1 MDDREFLATVPPWD
15 ALPRGGLDALA
26 PLFERRAMRA
36 GDTLFAPG
44 ERLDGLHVVR
54 AGLVRVSDADG
65 TPLALVGPGGS
76 FGERGLLA
84 DGYAPTRATAMEDG
98 AVLVLPAGRFRALV
112 EADEA
117 LRAHFEGAAAGWRR
131 RAARP
136 ASLAETRVA
145 ELMSRDPATVP
156 PGASIAEAAR
166 LMRERGIGSLLVAEG
181 GRLLGILTLRD
192 LAHRVLAGEMDAR
205 GPVAAAMT
213 PDPVTLPPDAIGS
226 DVLHVMVER
235 GIGHLPVVGPRGLEG
250 IVTQTDLT
258 RFHAESS
265 ADLVGDA
272 AQAPDAAAL
281 AGVTARLP
289 AMLARLVGA
298 GHRHEVV
305 TRLVTDVA
313 DAVTR
318 RLLALGQ
325 AGLGP
330 PPVPFLWLACGSQG
344 RREQTGVS
352 DQDNC
357 LILDDAAEPAH
368 EAYFADLARFVCA
381 GLDRCGYVF
390 CPGDMMATN
399 PRWRQPLRVWRRY
412 FRGWIDRPDG
422 EAQMLASVMF
432 DLRPI
437 GGEVSLHAGL
447 QAETL
452 EAASRNSIFVAHM
465 VANSLKHTPPLGLLR
480 GLATLRTGEHRN
492 TIDMKLGGVIPV
504 VDLGRVYA
512 LRGRLPAI
520 NTRARIEAAMAA
532 GVISEAGGRD
542 LLDAYD
548 TIADAR
554 LAHQARQVREGA
566 RPDNFLPPAA
576 LSEFERN
583 HLREAFVVV
592 RRMQAAATQG
602 QRVP

>member
-1 MDDREFLATVPPWD
+1 MEDEAFLATVPPWSGRPD
-15 ALPRGGLDALA
+15 SERALIA

-44 ERLDGLHVVR
+44 DRLDGLYVVR
-54 AGLVRVSDADG
+54 SGLVRVSDPDG

-84 DGYAPTRATAMEDG
+84 DGYAPTRATAVEDG
-98 AVLVLPAGRFRALV
+98 AVLVLPAGRFLALV
-112 EADEA
+112 ESDAD

-136 ASLAETRVA
+136 RSLAETPVS
-145 ELMSRDPATVP
+145 ELMSRDPLAIGP
-156 PGASIAEAAR
+156 AAPIAEAAR
-166 LMRERGIGSLLVAEG
+166 LMGERGIGSLLVAEE
-181 GRLLGILTLRD
+181 GRLLGIVTLRD
-192 LAHRVLAGEMDAR
+192 LARRVLAGGLDPQ
-205 GPVAAAMT
+205 GPVALAMT

-226 DVLHVMVER
+226 DVLHLMVER
-235 GIGHLPVVGPRGLEG
+235 GIGHLPILGPKGLEG
-250 IVTQTDLT
+250 IVTRTDLT

-272 AQAPDAAAL
+272 ARAPDAEAL
-281 AGVTARLP
+281 AAVTARLP
-289 AMLARLVGA
+289 AMLARLAGA
-298 GHRHEVV
+298 GDRHDVV
-305 TRLVTDVA
+305 TRLLTDVA

-318 RLLALGQ
+318 RLLVLAR
-325 AGLGP
+325 AELGP

-344 RREQTGVS
+344 RREQTGIS

-357 LILDDAAEPAH
+357 LIIDDAAQPDH
-368 EAYFADLARFVCA
+368 EAYFAALARFVCT

-390 CPGDMMATN
+390 CPGGMMATN

-412 FRGWIDRPDG
+412 FRTWIERPDP

-437 GGEVSLHAGL
+437 GGELSLHEGL

-465 VANSLKHTPPLGLLR
+465 VANALKHSPPLGLLR
-480 GLATLRTGEHRN
+480 GLVTLRTGEHRN
-492 TIDMKLGGVIPV
+492 TIDMKLSGVIPV

-512 LRGRLPAI
+512 LQGRIATV
-520 NTRARIEAAMAA
+520 NTRARLAAAMAA

-542 LLDAYD
+542 LIDAYD

-554 LAHQARQVREGA
+554 LAHQARQLREGT
-566 RPDNFLPPAA
+566 RPDNFLDPAT

-583 HLREAFVVV
+583 HLREAFLIV
-592 RRMQAAATQG
+592 RRMQGAVVQG
-602 QRVP
+602 RRLP